1 MNPRIPLH
9 RVLTGALV
17 VGVGLAGPAGAQS
30 DPHAALIGAPTYT
43 TYVIGAGATQRTIT
57 QSTMPFVAL
66 LGLSERFSM
75 DVSTAFAS
83 SSASGAGTPTS
94 SITGLTDTQL
104 RGNLGL
110 GDNMLVT
117 FGLNLPTGRYQ
128 IPEAEQEAAGQ
139 IGNDFLNY
147 AISSMGSGLGLTGGL
162 AYARPIGDWN
172 LGLGGSVRKAT
183 EFAAFSVDST
193 DFRFTPADEVRVR
206 LGLDRPLGD
215 GQVEFGLSFSSFG
228 KDIADTTAV
237 STGDRLTLTSSMYFP
252 VRGVDVFVSVWDLV
266 RFAGQQVGG
275 VAPPE
280 NVFNFNT
287 GLSFEWGRLLVQ
299 PNLETRLWMVD
310 GTKAGNLVNVGVRG
324 RVGIGS
330 LGVYPS
336 VGFSTGTLFST
347 TDGSETP
354 LTGFRG
360 SLTVRW
366 N

>member
-1 MNPRIPLH
+1 MSPVARLL
-9 RVLTGALV
+9 RTATAATLL
-17 VGVGLAGPAGAQS
+17 GVAIAAPVHAQG
-30 DPHAALIGAPTYT
+30 DPHTAIIGAPTYT
-43 TYVIGAGATQRTIT
+43 GYAIGSGATQRTISQT
-57 QSTMPFVAL
+57 TVPLVVLLPF
-66 LGLSERFSM
+66 SERFSM
-75 DVSTAFAS
+75 DVSTAFATS
-83 SSASGAGTPTS
+83 TASGAGAPTS

-110 GDNMLVT
+110 GDHMLVT
-117 FGLNLPTGRYQ
+117 LGLNLPTGRYL

-147 AISSMGSGLGLTGGL
+147 AVSSMGNGLGVTGGL
-162 AYARPIGDWN
+162 AYARPLGEWN
-172 LGLGGSVRKAT
+172 LGLGGSVRLAT
-183 EFAAFSVDST
+183 EFAAFAVDSAEY
-193 DFRFTPADEVRVR
+193 RFTPADELRLRV
-206 LGLDRPLGD
+206 GIDRPLGD
-215 GQVEFGLSFSSFG
+215 GQVELGLSYSTFG
-228 KDIADTTAV
+228 EDVADTTAV

-252 VRGVDVFVSVWDLV
+252 VGNVDVFVSVWDLV
-266 RFAGQQVGG
+266 RFSGQQVGG

-287 GLSFEWGRLLVQ
+287 GLSFEWGGLLVQ

-310 GTKAGNLVNVGVRG
+310 GSKAGNLVNVGVRG

-336 VGFSTGTLFST
+336 VGFSSGTLFST
-347 TDGSETP
+347 TDGSETR
-354 LTGFRG
+354 LTGLRG

>member
-1 MNPRIPLH
+1 MSRTAVTCRLFAIAAL
-9 RVLTGALV
+9 LGAL
-17 VGVGLAGPAGAQS
+17 AAPARAQG
-30 DPHAALIGAPTYT
+30 DPRTAVIGAPTFTGYA
-43 TYVIGAGATQRTIT
+43 IGTGATRRTVSQRT
-57 QSTMPFVAL
+57 MPLVL
-66 LGLSERFSM
+66 LLPFSERFSM
-75 DVSTAFAS
+75 DVSTAFATS
-83 SSASGAGTPTS
+83 VAEGAGFPTS
-94 SITGLTDTQL
+94 TITGLTDTQL

-110 GDNMLVT
+110 GDNMLLT
-117 FGLNLPTGRYQ
+117 LGLNLPTGRYS

-147 AISSMGSGLGLTGGL
+147 AVSSMGNGLGVTGGF

-183 EFAAFSVDST
+183 EFAAFSVDSL
-193 DFRFTPADEVRVR
+193 DYRFTPADELRMRV
-206 LGLDRPLGD
+206 GLDRPLGD
-215 GQVEFGLSFSSFG
+215 GQVDLGLSYSTFG
-228 KDIADTTAV
+228 QDVADTTAV

-252 VRGVDVFVSVWDLV
+252 VGTVDVFVSVWDLV
-266 RFAGQQVGG
+266 RFSGQQVGG

-287 GLSFEWGRLLVQ
+287 GLSFEWGRVLVQ

-310 GTKAGNLVNVGVRG
+310 GSKAGNLVNLGVRG
-324 RVGIGS
+324 RVGFGA

-336 VGFSTGTLFST
+336 VGLSTGTLFST
-347 TDGSETP
+347 TDGSETR